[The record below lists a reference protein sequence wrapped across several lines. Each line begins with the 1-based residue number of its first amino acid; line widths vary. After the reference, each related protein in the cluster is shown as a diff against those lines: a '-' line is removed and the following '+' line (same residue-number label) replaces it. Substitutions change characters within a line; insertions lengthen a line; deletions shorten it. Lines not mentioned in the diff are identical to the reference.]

1 MVNAGNYWL
10 LHQTLYTRHIQ
21 YFYICLFMENRYIII
36 TQICRYL
43 FFLSNSTN
51 LNFEKSWRYQ
61 VIFTKSKIMLHI
73 HLLTNSKDD
82 KFMVQ

>member
-1 MVNAGNYWL
+1 MVIARNYWL

-21 YFYICLFMENRYIII
+21 YFYISLPVEKRYIVI

-43 FFLSNSTN
+43 FSLSNSTN
-51 LNFEKSWRYQ
+51 LNFKKSWRYQ
-61 VIFTKSKIMLHI
+61 VILTKSKIMFHI